1 MINLTPIA
9 KPIQERMFEKMKVL
23 GREKKYIGKHSELD
37 ELQLQDMATRTTF
50 IRMVSGLENPVIM
63 MGGELSDDKKMMTGF
78 ADIYG
83 PKTYGKTDTGPL
95 GEKIKLSSKNQYYY
109 KEQGSGKA
117 VVVDNPNI
125 TTKHPN
131 TFKRPIPGIKSID
144 VQFKGGVRALR
155 TANISWTCWT
165 FEDLDRLRTHFL
177 SHGKTVALEWG
188 WVYNKKQ
195 FNDVMSTH
203 SLITE
208 KGKLKE
214 GAFSDHRK
222 RIFDSKGDFDFMVGV
237 VKNFEYT
244 SRDDGGFDCKTD
256 IVSTG
261 VNLFDMD
268 SSQGSSS
275 DKMKLFD
282 IKESD
287 TIDEKIKKLQEF
299 HDDPNELLN
308 VYYNNNLSF
317 SLFLQQ
323 FNNWISTTYDLYKGP
338 NQLYPP
344 ADNYIVEKDK
354 FIATSN
360 HYYDVEKKYSVPNDV
375 WVRWG
380 WFEDNILSKFV
391 TFLSFPSAT
400 ADSVLIN
407 EFRSIEPI
415 LDADGKPTNKFEST
429 KIRNHKS
436 LQTTNYKK
444 FILPGQFKPLDS
456 GFLEKAAPK
465 KVDITLADFEI
476 GGVSIA
482 GDSQLVQDLATKA
495 NEFSAFANVPGHFF
509 EYEWGYFR
517 NILFNVKFL
526 QEMFSFTDG
535 TTIQTGFDN
544 LFNAMNEDVNLWDL
558 ELTNDE
564 HEPKRTKIVDNN
576 TTVYNWDK
584 TFNPYE
590 QKTIEFDGKVTNAGV
605 FHFPVWQNNSLVK
618 KQSISAKLPNSMQM
632 AAMYGAN
639 ADAYT
644 NILGTDENFSK
655 EGTRAGALGKDS
667 KDIYLTNTELALRYP
682 GITLGTE
689 FGDENKHLLYSEE
702 GQPLNQEVD
711 QTIINTL
718 KQDITSEIEK
728 LEKSRVKPVENDD
741 TLQSSYAERLVSP
754 ETLGTEVFYDTLLG
768 IDLNKTLTKT
778 ERDEMLNA
786 YSSKYL
792 SNGSLKKPFIKEVNF
807 MISKQGKKKSA
818 DLPVLIPL
826 ELELTIDGIG
836 GIYPGNSYHS
846 SYVPN
851 RYRDE
856 TIFQAFNVNHT
867 IDGSGWSVSLTGK
880 MRATLSGLYSHVFT
894 EDEKIAQLEK
904 EITGKESVD
913 KTGGKIDV
921 ATGTMTVVP
930 LKSTKSITDY
940 TITVVDP
947 PTR

>member
-1 MINLTPIA
+1 
-9 KPIQERMFEKMKVL
+9 MK
-23 GREKKYIGKHSELD
+23 
-37 ELQLQDMATRTTF
+37 DMATRTTF
-50 IRMVSGLENPVIM
+50 IRMTSGQENPVVM
-63 MGGELSDDKKMMTGF
+63 MGGELSDDKEMMSGF
-78 ADIYG
+78 KDIYG
-83 PKTYGKTDTGPL
+83 PKTYTKTGFE
-95 GEKIKLSSKNQYYY
+95 GEFK
-109 KEQGSGKA
+109 GKA
-117 VVVDNPNI
+117 AQNLAIYKVDPNMKGKSKAERKKFWDAHS
-125 TTKHPN
+125 TTYTNPN

-155 TANISWTCWT
+155 TANISWTCWA

-195 FNDVMSTH
+195 FIDVMSTH
-203 SLITE
+203 SLITDE
-208 KGKLKE
+208 GKLKE
-214 GAFSDHRK
+214 GAFSDHRT
-222 RIFDSKGDFDFMVGV
+222 RIFDAKGDFDFMVGV

-268 SSQGSSS
+268 SSQGASS

-323 FNNWISTTYDLYKGP
+323 FNNWISTTYDLYKG
-338 NQLYPP
+338 YD
-344 ADNYIVEKDK
+344 AFSNYIVEKDK
-354 FIATSN
+354 FITTSAHSLDMTKSTN
-360 HYYDVEKKYSVPNDV
+360 SKIHYVPNEV

-391 TFLSFPSAT
+391 TFLSYPPSSNAT
-400 ADSVLIN
+400 PDSTLIN

-456 GFLEKAAPK
+456 GFLETAVSKNRELPK
-465 KVDITLADFEI
+465 SDVKI
-476 GGVSIA
+476 GGVSIT

-544 LFNAMNEDVNLWDL
+544 LFNAMNEDVNLWNL

-605 FHFPVWQNNSLVK
+605 FYFPVWQNNSLVK

-655 EGTRAGALGKDS
+655 EGTRAGALGKDG
-667 KDIYLTNTELALRYP
+667 KDIYLTNAELALRIP
-682 GITLGTE
+682 GVLLGTE
-689 FGDENKHLLYSEE
+689 SGDENKHLLHSNE
-702 GQPLNQEVD
+702 GEPLYQAVEHN
-711 QTIINTL
+711 IINYL

-741 TLQSSYAERLVSP
+741 TLQSSYAERLISP
-754 ETLGTEVFYDTLLG
+754 ETLGTEVFYDKLFE
-768 IDLNKTLTKT
+768 INLNQTLTPS
-778 ERDEMLNA
+778 ERSEMLNA
-786 YSSKYL
+786 YAAKYL
-792 SNGSLKKPFIKEVNF
+792 SNGSLKKPFIKEVNY
-807 MISKQGKKKSA
+807 MISKQGNKKSA

-846 SYVPN
+846 SYVPK
-851 RYRDE
+851 RYTDE

-880 MRATLSGLYSHVFT
+880 MRATLSGLYTHVFT

-921 ATGTMTVVP
+921 AIGTLSIILPKPKSP
-930 LKSTKSITDY
+930 LI
-940 TITVVDP
+940 ITVNKND
-947 PTR
+947 